1 MGKVVSVPE
10 GNVHHLI
17 RQAYNAGGDYQWAR
31 EALVNSLQAQA
42 TWINFGVD
50 EDSFTQHGVA
60 RRYVADNGLGMNR
73 EDIQLFLS
81 SFGGGGKTISL
92 TENFGQGFKS
102 SCYEWNP
109 YGIVVMSWTEDT
121 PHGSMIWIYYD
132 DVHELW
138 RLKDF
143 DIYYED
149 SDPDG
154 PPDDISDCI
163 PPTYNDELG
172 IDLRTFH
179 FEEIKKAGHGTVF
192 LFLGDGPARD
202 TVYGDYKRGEDSN
215 KRGIVGYLNKRFA
228 TIPEGVEVRVSTLES
243 KAEDSD
249 RRESKDRLVTHPD
262 DTRYTIH
269 TRTVKG
275 LRSFISPKHTTGKL
289 MVKHGTTIEWFLTE
303 EDDTG
308 RSGGYGPTKPAI
320 AVQYE
325 DEAYDYKDRPQ
336 AYRPFGIT
344 DALKNRVWLFI
355 TPPAYSEHD
364 PTKWGVMPQA
374 SRGML
379 IGKGSTELPW
389 ADWQD
394 NFYQQLPGPIK
405 QALLE
410 TQAGISEGDSK
421 DRRNRLAR
429 VMERLSTRFRPVM
442 LVKNDHGRES
452 GNPGPTNTGEPRK
465 NTGKNRSPSTVAGKP
480 RNPANPSG
488 GAGDRVILNREEAG
502 EFAGSEQRRSDGT
515 PDVQW
520 DARFE
525 DEADIAH
532 AARFERNESLNGSF
546 GTVHFNS
553 EFPMFQNEFHFW
565 VNEYP
570 RADPGE
576 VLSLVRTVYEDE
588 IVARVMHAYKMKG
601 QELARDSA
609 GRPIR
614 IKDENIGAWTSPE
627 ALTAAVL
634 GLINVES
641 RIRVA
646 AGGRFG
652 RGKQAK
658 IDGNKAKK

>member
-1 MGKVVSVPE
+1 MGKIVSVPE

-31 EALVNSLQAQA
+31 EALVNSIQAQA
-42 TWINFGVD
+42 TWVNFGVD
-50 EDSFTQHGVA
+50 VESFEKHGVA

-109 YGIVVMSWTEDT
+109 YGIVVMSWTEDN
-121 PHGSMIWIYYD
+121 PLGSMIWIYYD
-132 DVHELW
+132 SGRELW

-143 DIYYED
+143 DIFYED

-154 PPDDISDCI
+154 DPDDISDCI
-163 PPTYNDELG
+163 PPEWNEELG
-172 IDLRTFH
+172 IDLKRFH

-192 LFLGDGPARD
+192 LFLGDGPDRW
-202 TVYGDYKRGEDSN
+202 TVYGDYKRGEDSS

-228 TIPEGVEVRVSTLES
+228 TIPEGVEVRVASLEA
-243 KAEDSD
+243 KAEDSE
-249 RRESKDRLVTHPD
+249 RRDSKDRSVTNPSD
-262 DTRYTIH
+262 DKRYTIH
-269 TRTVKG
+269 SRTVKG
-275 LRSFISPKHTTGKL
+275 LRSFISPNHKHGEL
-289 MVKHGTTIEWFLTE
+289 MVKHGTTIEWFLTD
-303 EDDTG
+303 EDDIG
-308 RSGGYGPTKPAI
+308 RSGGYGPVKPAI

-344 DALKNRVWLFI
+344 DALKNRIWLFI

-389 ADWQD
+389 SDWQD

-410 TQAGISEGDSK
+410 TQSGASEADTQ
-421 DRRNRLAR
+421 DRRARLAR
-429 VMERLSTRFRPVM
+429 VMDRLSTRFRPIM
-442 LVKNDHGRES
+442 LVKNDKGRES
-452 GNPGPTNTGEPRK
+452 GNESHARTGEPRK
-465 NTGKNRSPSTVAGKP
+465 DTGRTHAPSTKPAKP

-488 GAGDRVILNREEAG
+488 GAGPRVILNRDEAG
-502 EFAGSEQRRSDGT
+502 EFAGSEQRRSEGT
-515 PDVQW
+515 PNVLWDVK
-520 DARFE
+520 FE
-525 DEADIAH
+525 DEDDISH
-532 AARFERNESLNGSF
+532 AAMFNPKEDLDGSF

-553 EFPMFQNEFHFW
+553 SFPMFQNEFTFW
-565 VNEYP
+565 SNEYP
-570 RADPGE
+570 RADPSE
-576 VLSLVRTVYEDE
+576 VLDLVKTVYEDE
-588 IVARVMHAYKMKG
+588 IVARIMHAHKMKG
-601 QELARDSA
+601 QELAKDSS
-609 GRPIR
+609 GRPVR
-614 IKDENIGAWTSPE
+614 IKDENIEAWTSPQ

-634 GLINVES
+634 GLVNVES
-641 RIRVA
+641 RIRVT

-652 RGKQAK
+652 RGKQ
-658 IDGNKAKK
+658 NQPKK